1 MFEYDDAARLAAE
14 ALDRYDLTEILSECY
29 DKGIREPWDILNKGI
44 LSRYPELEDT
54 IDNLST
60 DEFMEYLCEK
70 YHVRFEEIISYRM
83 WYLPLN
89 K

>member
-1 MFEYDDAARLAAE
+1 MFEYDDAAKHAAE
-14 ALDRYDLTEILSECY
+14 ALDRYDFTDILSECY
-29 DKGIREPWDILNKGI
+29 DKGLREPWDILNEGI

-54 IDNLST
+54 TDNLST

-83 WYLPLN
+83 WYMPLN